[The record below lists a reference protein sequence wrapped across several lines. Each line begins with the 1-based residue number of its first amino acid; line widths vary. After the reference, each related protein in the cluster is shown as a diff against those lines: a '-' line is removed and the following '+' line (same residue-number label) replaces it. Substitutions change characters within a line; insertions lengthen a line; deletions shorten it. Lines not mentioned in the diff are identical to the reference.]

1 MKSSL
6 LSAVLA
12 LAFGAIA
19 WKEVS
24 SCDDIKYTSV
34 PGFFLQD
41 DPNTNPNTFD
51 YVRKTTREILK
62 HGQTHTLHRRTKT
75 LASSTGRIRL
85 MPSSILITRRRN
97 GSGLPIMSTR

>member
-12 LAFGAIA
+12 LAPGAIA

-24 SCDDIKYTSV
+24 NRDSLNYTSV

-41 DPNTNPNTFD
+41 DPNTNPSTFD
-51 YVRKTTREILK
+51 YVRKDY
-62 HGQTHTLHRRTKT
+62 
-75 LASSTGRIRL
+75 SSYCEARQN
-85 MPSSILITRRRN
+85 SH
-97 GSGLPIMSTR
+97 MS